1 MTAPEPITPTP
12 TTGKVMTWWGTGIT
26 IPTSGAPEPITP
38 TPATGKV
45 MTWRWECPTTTN
57 KVSVGMLLAN

>member
-45 MTWRWECPTTTN
+45 MTWRWGPDSAGW
-57 KVSVGMLLAN
+57 SVGFLKF

>member
-45 MTWRWECPTTTN
+45 MTWRWGPDN
-57 KVSVGMLLAN
+57 AGWSVGFLKF

>member
-45 MTWRWECPTTTN
+45 MTWRWGPDGAGW
-57 KVSVGMLLAN
+57 SVGFIRIGS

>member
-45 MTWRWECPTTTN
+45 MTWRWGPDSAGW
-57 KVSVGMLLAN
+57 SVGFIRIGS